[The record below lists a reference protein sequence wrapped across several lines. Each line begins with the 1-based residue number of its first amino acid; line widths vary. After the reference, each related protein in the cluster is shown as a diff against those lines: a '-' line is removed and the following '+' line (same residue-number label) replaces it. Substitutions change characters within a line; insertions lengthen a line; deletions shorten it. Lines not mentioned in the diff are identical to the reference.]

1 MHAFRIRSMSNV
13 TRVNDVAPRPP
24 ILKEIDWKC
33 PEIFN
38 KNYYDKSEYHEGV
51 LVQAVFMF
59 MKINK
64 FYFF

>member
-1 MHAFRIRSMSNV
+1 ML
-13 TRVNDVAPRPP
+13 NDVAPRPP